1 MVKSSTSIV
10 EWRNDVINAVHP
22 AGFALFGEISSTTAV
37 NAQIKIASTSPDL
50 AAAREF
56 ITPDLFST
64 FKVVFSAKIG
74 RRLGTTD
81 QDTLNSNP
89 ELGIELDESLNGN
102 RDVTMNHSIV
112 LDAYTVANRFSSS
125 YAGHG
130 VMLEN
135 AENYKFAESF
145 QQRVS
150 SPTTF
155 RGHDG
160 YNETRDSTSYFIVT
174 GETVSGYRI
183 QDWSDVTVS
192 DIATYPKKRHNITPP
207 TEITLTI

>member
-1 MVKSSTSIV
+1 M
-10 EWRNDVINAVHP
+10 
-22 AGFALFGEISSTTAV
+22 
-37 NAQIKIASTSPDL
+37 
-50 AAAREF
+50 
-56 ITPDLFST
+56 
-64 FKVVFSAKIG
+64 
-74 RRLGTTD
+74 
-81 QDTLNSNP
+81 
-89 ELGIELDESLNGN
+89 GIELDESLNGN

-112 LDAYTVANRFSSS
+112 LDAYTVANRFTG
-125 YAGHG
+125 YAVHG

-145 QQRVS
+145 QQMVS